1 MQTLRFPA
9 TPGRRA
15 ALEVVLLP
23 AAYSAPEDFVE
34 AGFVE
39 AVRARGLDLDLS
51 FVPLELSDVTDRT
64 IVAAVLEELIAPARE
79 HGTTVWLGGI
89 SLGGYLALCCA
100 ERAPGAIAGL
110 ALFAPYL
117 GSYLITGEIA
127 RAGLKSW
134 TCAAGDEADEER
146 RIWRFLKHRK
156 AAAAAASGTRPR
168 GSLCRASPGPRRGA
182 RARGGR
188 HRAGRARLAD
198 VAQTLGQFSGCPPCP
213 PRLSLSHRDAS
224 RRARCCAPRWCCM
237 SRRRRP

>member
-1 MQTLRFPA
+1 MQTLRVPA

-23 AAYSAPEDFVE
+23 ASYSAPEDFVK

-39 AVRARGLDLDLS
+39 AVRARGLNLDLS

-64 IVAAVLEELIAPARE
+64 IVATVLEELIAPARE

-100 ERAPGAIAGL
+100 ERAPAAIAGL

-117 GSYLITGEIA
+117 GSYLIIGEIA

-134 TCAAGDEADEER
+134 TCAAGNEADEER
-146 RIWRFLKHRK
+146 RIWRFLKHREAQPPLHLGLGREDRFAERHRVL
-156 AAAAAASGTRPR
+156 AAALEPGEVHTVPGGHDWPTWRRLWDNFLDVRLVRP
-168 GSLCRASPGPRRGA
+168 A
-182 RARGGR
+182 
-188 HRAGRARLAD
+188 
-198 VAQTLGQFSGCPPCP
+198 
-213 PRLSLSHRDAS
+213 
-224 RRARCCAPRWCCM
+224 
-237 SRRRRP
+237 